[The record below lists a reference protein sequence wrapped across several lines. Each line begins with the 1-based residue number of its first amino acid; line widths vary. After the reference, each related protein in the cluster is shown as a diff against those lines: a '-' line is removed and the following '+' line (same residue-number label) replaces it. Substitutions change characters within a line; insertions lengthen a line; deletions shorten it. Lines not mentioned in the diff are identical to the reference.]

1 METEE
6 VESKEHV
13 VVPIVATQRTI
24 REVEDGVLHDGEKY
38 LYKPDEEFQSC
49 CFKCDKPLCLHIS
62 KMFVSVSVLFFCMFM
77 LQDKANSA
85 EFYTGTIAGLLG
97 HYLNNSIPQTEK
109 KNPRKHE

>member
-62 KMFVSVSVLFFCMFM
+62 KMFVSVSVLFFLYVHASGQSKQRRILHGDHRRPARPLFE
-77 LQDKANSA
+77 Q
-85 EFYTGTIAGLLG
+85 
-97 HYLNNSIPQTEK
+97 
-109 KNPRKHE
+109 

>member
-13 VVPIVATQRTI
+13 VVPIVATQRAI

-109 KNPRKHE
+109 KNPRKQE